1 MLRRLILP
9 CLAVLLLAS
18 GCKDKQQPNDN
29 DIIIP
34 APKKEVKSG
43 PKQMTQT
50 RQAVKKEWLG
60 NTYDITILRMVDKTL
75 PLVKDETG
83 QEYYDNRITVEI
95 KREDGS
101 VFFSHEYL
109 KGELESHLSSSDKI
123 HTIALL
129 GIVFDKIE
137 DNRLVF
143 AASIGSPDVLSDECV
158 PFTMTIDRNGT
169 VTIRQDTKV
178 DIDNPNVTEEDGV

>member
-9 CLAVLLLAS
+9 CLAVLTLAT
-18 GCKDKQQPNDN
+18 GCKEKQPKDN

-34 APKKEVKSG
+34 APKKEVKKG

-50 RQAVKKEWLG
+50 RQEVSKDWLG

-95 KREDGS
+95 KRADGS
-101 VFFSHEYL
+101 MFFSHEYL
-109 KGELESHLSSSDKI
+109 KGEFESRLSSSDKI
-123 HTIALL
+123 PTIAML
-129 GIVFDKIE
+129 GVVFDKI
-137 DNRLVF
+137 DNDRLVF
-143 AASIGSPDVLSDECV
+143 AASIGSPDALSDEYV
-158 PFTMTIDRNGT
+158 PFTLTIDRNGS
-169 VTIRQDTKV
+169 VTIKQDTNV
-178 DIDNPNVTEEDGV
+178 DIDNPNVMEDDGV